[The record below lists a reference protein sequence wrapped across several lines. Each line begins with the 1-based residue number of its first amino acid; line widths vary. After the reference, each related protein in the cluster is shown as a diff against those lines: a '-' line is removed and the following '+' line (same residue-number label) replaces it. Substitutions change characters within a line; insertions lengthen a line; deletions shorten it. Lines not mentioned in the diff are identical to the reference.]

1 MRTYCV
7 FQLCDKH
14 GNNRLVDR
22 ITASVQDGINLYT
35 TRWKFGEVLFLPDH
49 NEKEDMPNA
58 LMFLEPDNVTVSDI
72 EWLRKNQDHYGEP
85 IKDMIQRKADK
96 GQLGIFRGICVR
108 IHDGEVFV
116 RHPFI
121 IELRHVYDDTIV

>member
-14 GNNRLVDR
+14 GDNRLVDR
-22 ITASVQDGINLYT
+22 ITASVQDGINMYT
-35 TRWKFGEVLFLPDH
+35 DHWHCGEVLFLPDH
-49 NEKEDMPNA
+49 NQKDDMPNS
-58 LMFLEPDNVTVSDI
+58 LMFLEPDNITVSDI
-72 EWLRKNQDHYGEP
+72 EWLRNNQDHYGEP
-85 IKDMIQRKADK
+85 IKDMIQRKADE

-121 IELRHVYDDTIV
+121 IELRHVYDDTII